1 MDAAG
6 RRRRAE
12 LYGHVK
18 RRRRESA
25 TFPWDRFSC
34 KKGDGRGVAVVA
46 RPKIE
51 RKTST
56 VPVTNAPIRL
66 RNAILA
72 AGALLSASA
81 ATSQAIAAAPAEA
94 AALPI
99 AASQA
104 GAYLSALVAG
114 ADRDTTATAVYF
126 REALRADPRNPELV
140 ERAFAAALADGD
152 VASGLLLAD
161 RLIARD
167 PANSLG
173 RLALATRAI
182 SEGRFAAARAQLAA
196 GEAGRARDLTTTLL
210 SAWCYAGAGDLRH
223 ALETLDRVRDPAVAV
238 FRDYH
243 AGLIADLLGDGFEA
257 QRRLQAAYQ
266 ADKNTLRLADAY
278 ARALDRHGDVDGA
291 KKVYAD
297 FDRLIPHHPLVADA
311 AAQLAAGKTL
321 APVTRDVKEGAAEA
335 LFGLGGAGTR
345 QGDELAALI
354 YLRLALFLRP
364 DHDLA
369 AVTVANLFE
378 DLKRNDEA
386 IRAYELVPTSSPMRE
401 SAEIQA
407 ALEMDSI
414 GRSDEALSRLRDIV
428 AAHPN
433 DAEAWSALGSLQR
446 AMKKFEDGAAAYDKA
461 IALTGPPDRSN
472 WALFYFRGIC
482 YERSKQW
489 PKAEADFKKAL
500 ELFPDQPLVLNYLGY
515 SWVDQGVNLDEAF
528 KMLRRAVDLRPS
540 DGYIV
545 DSLGW
550 AHYKLGHYEDAT
562 RELEKAI
569 DLKPADPV
577 VNDHLGDAYWRVNRR
592 IEARF
597 QWNHARDMQPDPEDL
612 PNILKKIEFGLP
624 DEPLKETPA
633 APPAPA
639 AAAPSDTTTHD
650 SNNGG

>member
-1 MDAAG
+1 MKVG
-6 RRRRAE
+6 
-12 LYGHVK
+12 
-18 RRRRESA
+18 
-25 TFPWDRFSC
+25 
-34 KKGDGRGVAVVA
+34 GRGAAVVA
-46 RPKIE
+46 RRKLD
-51 RKTST
+51 RKTQT
-56 VPVTNAPIRL
+56 VPIRNAPIRL
-66 RNAILA
+66 RNAVVA
-72 AGALLSASA
+72 AGAFVAA
-81 ATSQAIAAAPAEA
+81 GVATSQAIAAAPSEA
-94 AALPI
+94 AALPV
-99 AASQA
+99 AASQS

-114 ADRDTTATAVYF
+114 ADRDTTATAIYF

-152 VASGLLLAD
+152 VASGFPLAD

-173 RLALATRAI
+173 RLTLATRAI

-196 GEAGRARDLTTTLL
+196 GEAGRAHDLTTTLVA
-210 SAWCYAGAGDLRH
+210 AWCYAGAADLRH
-223 ALETLDRVRDPAVAV
+223 ALETLDRARDPAVAV

-257 QRRLQAAYQ
+257 KRRLQSAYQ

-278 ARALDRHGDVDGA
+278 ARFLDRHGDVDGA

-297 FDRLIPHHPLVADA
+297 FDQLIPHHPLVLDA
-311 AAQLAAGKTL
+311 EAQLAAGKTL
-321 APVTRDVKEGAAEA
+321 APVTRDAKEGAAEA

-414 GRSDEALSRLRDIV
+414 GRSDEALGRLRDIV
-428 AAHPN
+428 AAHPA
-433 DAEAWSALGSLQR
+433 DADAWSALGSLQR
-446 AMKKFEDGAAAYDKA
+446 SMKKFEDAAAAYDKA
-461 IALTGPPDRSN
+461 ITLIGPPERSN

-482 YERSKQW
+482 YERAKQW

-550 AHYKLGHYEDAT
+550 AHYKLGHYDDAT

-569 DLKPADPV
+569 NLKPADPV

-612 PNILKKIEFGLP
+612 PNILKKIQVGLP
-624 DEPLKETPA
+624 DEPVKETPAAAAPA

-639 AAAPSDTTTHD
+639 ASAPPDPTTPD
-650 SNNGG
+650 SKSGG